1 MELVGDEKRIPEL
14 FSELRLADE
23 QIVPRFASVWS
34 RAQARTVKPAR
45 AFNLSFVAAT
55 ALLVCALVSLALWS
69 KYSQRSV
76 QQNAVA
82 VTGTATSV
90 VGPVQVARN
99 SDATP
104 TVSTVSP
111 ISENKRVRS
120 NFVSRG
126 SISRA
131 RRLAAQRHALM
142 LAANRKAEREAEAL
156 STWQSPTSALLKSQN
171 DELLKSLPQL
181 NENADELK
189 SFLPNTPK

>member
-1 MELVGDEKRIPEL
+1 MELVGDEKRIPAL

-23 QIVPRFASVWS
+23 QIVPRFASVWN

-55 ALLVCALVSLALWS
+55 ALLVCALVSLSLWS
-69 KYSQRSV
+69 KYSQRNV
-76 QQNAVA
+76 QQDAVA
-82 VTGTATSV
+82 VTGTTTPA
-90 VGPVQVARN
+90 VGPVQVNNAG
-99 SDATP
+99 AKP

-111 ISENKRVRS
+111 ILEGKRVRS
-120 NFVSRG
+120 S

-131 RRLAAQRHALM
+131 QRLAAQRHALV
-142 LAANRKAEREAEAL
+142 LAANRRAAREAEAI